1 MSSLILNLFS
11 VLKTLIVVVS
21 MIVGCPLANPT
32 MPWVKSVDQ
41 SEAEVVRVVS
51 RKQWGP

>member
-21 MIVGCPLANPT
+21 MANPT
-32 MPWVKSVDQ
+32 MPWLKSVDQ